1 MKNRNSVAALALG
14 ALVLLLALAPLG
26 ASAASA
32 ASGTSIGA
40 APGGS
45 ARPPAASV
53 SKQEAKRLQQ
63 LLSDYYLARSR
74 YEPLGASASGDQRF
88 DDQLGLSIA
97 PHLQAKQYALYRQFA
112 ARLQQIKPA
121 QLGQADRINYEIL
134 DYELAEALSFEPF
147 PTHLLPIDQE
157 DSVPVQLA
165 NYSSGDGPQALSTPK
180 QYWAYLNRLRQLTP
194 WIDQAIANMREGIQ
208 TGIVPPKALVVAALP
223 QHQQIVSSTAEASVF
238 YSPIKRLEA
247 GATAGFSAAERRRLG
262 AAYRREID
270 THLNPALA
278 RLAQFLQTDYLPA
291 SRSSAGLG
299 ALPNGEK
306 WYRAAV
312 ASATGSLLDPAQIH
326 AIGLTEV
333 ARIQQ
338 QFELLGPKLGYSGP
352 AADLPQWV
360 AAQDRFRPFNSADE
374 VNDWFRRLDRQL
386 DGKLPA
392 LFSLMPKAGL
402 EVRLEPELTRATASD
417 HYTSP
422 SADGQ
427 RPGVFWSVVN
437 DPRRYDST
445 QMSSLFLHEGRPG
458 HHFQIA
464 LQQELNLPD
473 FRKFGGNNAFMEGWA
488 LYAETLGQEMGLY
501 EDTAQ
506 YFGHLNSELLRAAR
520 LVVDTGLHAQGWTRE
535 QAIQY
540 LQSTLGYDLDEATSA
555 IERYMASPGQALGYK
570 IGAMKIAALRQ
581 RASKALGA
589 KFSLPAFHAAVIGE
603 GCLPLPVL
611 EAKVERWI
619 EAQK

>member
-1 MKNRNSVAALALG
+1 MKNKNSAPALG
-14 ALVLLLALAPLG
+14 TIALISLLVLTPLAPAVG
-26 ASAASA
+26 ASAVAVPP
-32 ASGTSIGA
+32 TSI
-40 APGGS
+40 
-45 ARPPAASV
+45 V

-63 LLSDYYLARSR
+63 LFADYYQAKVRHD
-74 YEPLGASASGDQRF
+74 PLWATEAGDNRF

-97 PHLQAKQYALYRQFA
+97 PHLQAKQYARYRQFA
-112 ARLQQIKPA
+112 ERLHRIRPEL
-121 QLGQADRINYEIL
+121 LGRADRIGYEIL
-134 DYELAEALSFEPF
+134 DHELAEALSFESF

-157 DSVPVQLA
+157 SSMPVLLA
-165 NYSSGDGPQALSTPK
+165 NYSSGDGPQAIATPQ
-180 QYWAYLNRLRQLTP
+180 QYRAYLSRLRQLTP
-194 WIDQAIANMREGIQ
+194 WIDQAIVNMREGIK
-208 TGIVPPKALVVAALP
+208 TGIVPPKALLIAALP
-223 QHQQIVSSTAEASVF
+223 QHQKILSSKAEASVF

-247 GATAGFSAAERRRLG
+247 GPAAGFSAAERRRLG

-270 THLNPALA
+270 AHLNPALA
-278 RLAQFLQTDYLPA
+278 RLAQFLQNEYLPA
-291 SRSSAGLG
+291 GRSSAGFG
-299 ALPNGEK
+299 ALPNGDK

-312 ASATGSLLDPAQIH
+312 ASATGSRLDPAQIH
-326 AIGLTEV
+326 AIGLAEV

-338 QFELLGPKLGYSGP
+338 QFESLAPKLGYSGP

-360 AAQDRFRPFNSADE
+360 AAQDQFHPFKSADE
-374 VNDWFRRLDRQL
+374 INESFRKLDGL
-386 DGKLPA
+386 LVGKLPA

-402 EVRLEPELTRATASD
+402 EVRAEPELTRATASD

-437 DPRRYDST
+437 DPGRYDST
-445 QMSSLFLHEGRPG
+445 QMTSLFMHEGRPG

-464 LQQELNLPD
+464 LQQELELPE
-473 FRKFGGNNAFMEGWA
+473 FRKFGGNNAYSEGWA

-501 EDTAQ
+501 EEPAQ

-540 LQSTLGYDLDEATSA
+540 LRLTLGYDLADATSA

-581 RASKALGA
+581 RASKALGP
-589 KFSLPAFHAAVIGE
+589 KFSLAAFHAAVIGE
-603 GCLPLPVL
+603 GSMPLPVL

-619 EAQK
+619 AAQK